1 MNARDFLD
9 LQAAYQGVYQ
19 ELDEVRGGG
28 RIDPV
33 SDFPHHGERARS
45 PKDAGLKMSP
55 IARAEARANAL
66 KKRNDP
72 EATKRAN
79 RIQSRFVGPTKRGI
93 SRAIDASNAARSAEK
108 KRLMNPQESY
118 EYDTSDAIREKIV
131 VGVSKYL
138 EPDMKKRGENNE
150 KAIKDMKKTKAHK
163 DMVATARNNFD
174 EEVESDV
181 FTQVLEYLV
190 AEGYADTNENAIAI
204 MANMS
209 EEWREEILDEAVRGS
224 ERSIANKI
232 TGNDIRGVSRGGKTV
247 YKKPKWKDEVET
259 RVQGGSQLRRQG
271 ETENTNDRRDR
282 ERIEVSKKSIN
293 RMNAA
298 KNIEDKQADGD
309 YENSIDHSNPSKGKS
324 GYMEVPTD
332 HRARKRRASGR

>member
-1 MNARDFLD
+1 MNIREYQE
-9 LQAAYQGVYQ
+9 LQDAYQGVYQ

-55 IARAEARANAL
+55 IDRAEARANAL

-79 RIQSRFVGPTKRGI
+79 RISSRFIGPTKRGI
-93 SRAIDASNAARSAEK
+93 GRAIDASNAARSAEK

-118 EYDTSDAIREKIV
+118 EYDTSDAILEKIV

-138 EPDMKKRGENNE
+138 EPNVKKRGENNE
-150 KAIKDMKKTKAHK
+150 KAIEDMKKTKAHK
-163 DMVATARNNFD
+163 DMVAAVRKKFD
-174 EEVESDV
+174 EEVETDV

-190 AEGYADTNENAIAI
+190 AEGYADTNENALAI

-209 EEWREEILDEAVRGS
+209 EEWMGS
-224 ERSIANKI
+224 II
-232 TGNDIRGVSRGGKTV
+232 G
-247 YKKPKWKDEVET
+247 
-259 RVQGGSQLRRQG
+259 
-271 ETENTNDRRDR
+271 
-282 ERIEVSKKSIN
+282 
-293 RMNAA
+293 
-298 KNIEDKQADGD
+298 
-309 YENSIDHSNPSKGKS
+309 
-324 GYMEVPTD
+324 
-332 HRARKRRASGR
+332 